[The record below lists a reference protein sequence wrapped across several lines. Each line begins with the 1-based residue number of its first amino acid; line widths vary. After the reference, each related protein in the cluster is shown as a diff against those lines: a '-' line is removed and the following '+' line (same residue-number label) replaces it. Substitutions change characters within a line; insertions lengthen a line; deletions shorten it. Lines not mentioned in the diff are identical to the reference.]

1 MSLYEK
7 QSDVSKEC
15 ICIVASLK
23 SVWNIST
30 FYEDACRLCNKAFIE
45 GWRSSSY
52 IIYIDMESLHT
63 VEKQWKTSSHL
74 KLNYEL

>member
-7 QSDVSKEC
+7 NQMLEKEW
-15 ICIVASLK
+15 ISIVASLK
-23 SVWNIST
+23 FVWNIST

-45 GWRSSSY
+45 GWGSSSY
-52 IIYIDMESLHT
+52 IIYTDMESLHT
-63 VEKQWKTSSHL
+63 VEKQWKTSGHL